1 MFVNNY
7 FTIRLRLM
15 PHYIILLHYNFVD
28 FTMYILYYNEYDSMF
43 RNKTFLE
50 V

>member
-7 FTIRLRLM
+7 FMVLRL
-15 PHYIILLHYNFVD
+15 IILLHYNFVD
-28 FTMYILYYNEYDSMF
+28 FTIYILYYNEYDSMF
-43 RNKTFLE
+43 RDKTFLE